1 MEIAGFLCA
10 LFGLVLFFIPGVAPM
25 LAFVGLILS
34 ILALCRKK
42 ELKNKGLSIAGVVIG
57 AIAIVI
63 GIVFSF
69 IVLFT
74 TAFITHEGT
83 NNILNNVRIVSMAS
97 DITEIKSAIN
107 LTIAEEKAEN
117 ETKDTKEIVKEK
129 ICLMEE
135 SNIVYDSISFENLP
149 DNIKAEF
156 KNKVAFSD
164 LGKKYYKINP
174 QTVMTYV
181 ELSDYVVDED
191 GNVYINFLVK

>member
-10 LFGLVLFFIPGVAPM
+10 LFGLVLFFMPGVAPI
-25 LAFVGLILS
+25 LALVGLILS
-34 ILALCRKK
+34 IIALCRKK

-69 IVLFT
+69 IVLFA
-74 TAFITHEGT
+74 TAFVTHGGT
-83 NNILNNVRIVSMAS
+83 NILNNVRIVSMAS
-97 DITEIKSAIN
+97 DITEIKSVIN
-107 LTIAEEKAEN
+107 LTIAEEKEEN
-117 ETKDTKEIVKEK
+117 EAKDTKDIVKEK

-135 SNIVYDSISFENLP
+135 SNIVYDSTSFERLP
-149 DNIKAEF
+149 DNIKAEL

-164 LGKKYYKINP
+164 SGKKYYKINP

-181 ELSDYVVDED
+181 ELGDYVVDED